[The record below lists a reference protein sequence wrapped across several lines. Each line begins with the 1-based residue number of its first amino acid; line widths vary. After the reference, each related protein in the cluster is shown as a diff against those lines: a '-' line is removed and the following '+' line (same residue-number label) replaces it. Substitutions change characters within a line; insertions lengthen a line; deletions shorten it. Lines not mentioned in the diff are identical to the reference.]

1 MDWHL
6 DMVTL
11 FPVCLTSVMLLC
23 PVETAGAASLWI
35 CPAHGGQWAWTDQV
49 NLPMASKILKYGTY
63 CYQKWNS
70 TTYHSKANKEAKL
83 LEGKFAFFWRPANGL
98 AGGWARVQTQVAAYV
113 MATVW

>member
-1 MDWHL
+1 
-6 DMVTL
+6 
-11 FPVCLTSVMLLC
+11 
-23 PVETAGAASLWI
+23 
-35 CPAHGGQWAWTDQV
+35 
-49 NLPMASKILKYGTY
+49 MASKILKYGTY